1 MSVFILECSD
11 FWGKNF
17 QVDIKEGV
25 GGGSDL
31 NVQLILS
38 SCVTLSIVYKHYH
51 PMLIPS
57 DFFLLMPDVSS
68 PRLHSVESCQSFL
81 TFNNLL
87 F

>member
-1 MSVFILECSD
+1 MTFGAKTFKWTLRRG
-11 FWGKNF
+11 WR
-17 QVDIKEGV
+17 

>member
-1 MSVFILECSD
+1 MTFGAKTFKWTLRRG
-11 FWGKNF
+11 WRG
-17 QVDIKEGV
+17 

-31 NVQLILS
+31 NVQLLLS

-68 PRLHSVESCQSFL
+68 PRLYSVESCQSFL

>member
-1 MSVFILECSD
+1 MTF
-11 FWGKNF
+11 GATNF

-25 GGGSDL
+25 GEGGGGSDL
-31 NVQLILS
+31 NVQLMLS
-38 SCVTLSIVYKHYH
+38 SCITLSIVYKHYH
-51 PMLIPS
+51 PILIPS

>member
-1 MSVFILECSD
+1 MTF
-11 FWGKNF
+11 GATNF

-25 GGGSDL
+25 GGGGSDL

-68 PRLHSVESCQSFL
+68 PQI
-81 TFNNLL
+81 TFSGKLL
-87 F
+87 VFFNFQ

>member
-1 MSVFILECSD
+1 MTF
-11 FWGKNF
+11 GATNF
-17 QVDIKEGV
+17 QVDIKVGGGV

-31 NVQLILS
+31 NVQLMLS
-38 SCVTLSIVYKHYH
+38 SCITLSIVYKHYH
-51 PMLIPS
+51 PMLIP
-57 DFFLLMPDVSS
+57 FKLFLLMPDVAV